1 MSQTRFN
8 MSTCNSN
15 SRSEKRPRYTFRF
28 AFEQTSFS
36 RSLYIQKKKFC
47 YGFPNIQTFCSQR
60 FEKHLMFVCKK
71 KNMVLLS
78 IRCSVCF
85 SFRFIIPSFIGDQ
98 LFTCAIF
105 QKSIMFSSFRK
116 LGLVQ
121 VSLCSFPLGIRYFQ
135 VSWVPR
141 LLLCFCI
148 FVLSIFHRYMQF

>member
-71 KNMVLLS
+71 KNGSPVDSLFCFVLRFDLFFLHS
-78 IRCSVCF
+78 LEISFLLVRFFKNQLCFHLFVSLDQFRSVCAHF
-85 SFRFIIPSFIGDQ
+85 HQALGTF
-98 LFTCAIF
+98 
-105 QKSIMFSSFRK
+105 K
-116 LGLVQ
+116 LVG
-121 VSLCSFPLGIRYFQ
+121 FLG
-135 VSWVPR
+135 
-141 LLLCFCI
+141 CFCVFAF
-148 FVLSIFHRYMQF
+148 FV